1 MSRSNPDV
9 SQRTN
14 SSAGF
19 SPELLIHL
27 NRSQRVVREQLA
39 QQLRAMIRDGR
50 LPAGARLPPT
60 RVMARDLDVAR
71 SVVVD
76 AYQQLIADGYLSARQ
91 GSGTRVL
98 PVSSDRPPAVDSRSA
113 EVTSAIG
120 LFAGLPDPALFPPR
134 AECCATTAPPS
145 RRFPTVASAIPG
157 PPAYKNCVTHLP
169 TICPASAASPLHQRT
184 SSSAVGSRRRSLSSA
199 GHCTH
204 AASERSPWKILASD
218 YTARPSS
225 TPD

>member
-1 MSRSNPDV
+1 MSRSNQDV

-76 AYQQLIADGYLSARQ
+76 AYQQHFVDGYLSSRQ
-91 GSGTRVL
+91 DYATRGL
-98 PVSSDRPPAVDSRSA
+98 PVTSD
-113 EVTSAIG
+113 T
-120 LFAGLPDPALFPPR
+120 PR
-134 AECCATTAPPS
+134 
-145 RRFPTVASAIPG
+145 
-157 PPAYKNCVTHLP
+157 
-169 TICPASAASPLHQRT
+169 
-184 SSSAVGSRRRSLSSA
+184 
-199 GHCTH
+199 
-204 AASERSPWKILASD
+204 
-218 YTARPSS
+218 
-225 TPD
+225 